1 MWILLHLLL
10 LAGPGPVP
18 GAGPGPVPGA
28 GRILFEKRCSGCH
41 ALDRDKEGPR
51 LAGVYGR
58 PAASLNAFP
67 YSEALRQSK
76 LTWNAETLDR
86 WLADAEKL
94 VPGTEM
100 AIRLDKAEERRDIIE
115 YLKQISAK

>member
-10 LAGPGPVP
+10 L
-18 GAGPGPVPGA
+18 AGPGPVPGA